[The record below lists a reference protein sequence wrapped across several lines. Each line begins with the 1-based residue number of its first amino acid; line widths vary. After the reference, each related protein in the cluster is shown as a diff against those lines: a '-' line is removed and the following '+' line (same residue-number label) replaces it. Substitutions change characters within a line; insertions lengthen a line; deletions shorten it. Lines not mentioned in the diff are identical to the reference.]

1 MLFFAMLFGCGGCG
15 GFKSNP
21 REMEME
27 ISDH

>member
-15 GFKSNP
+15 AVKSNP
-21 REMEME
+21 KEMEME